1 MFTTL
6 GKNICLQEE
15 ILFVRVCV
23 RVCLAVPP
31 MSQKRRVAA
40 PAFQNTVETSGI
52 QPAPSDPVSG
62 ELRICARETFL
73 EAQVVIML
81 HRLAWE
87 WLETPQ
93 DGRYCCLVEEILKFC
108 KILVS

>member
-1 MFTTL
+1 
-6 GKNICLQEE
+6 
-15 ILFVRVCV
+15 
-23 RVCLAVPP
+23 

-40 PAFQNTVETSGI
+40 PAFQNIVETSGN
-52 QPAPSDPVSG
+52 QPALSDPVSG

-93 DGRYCCLVEEILKFC
+93 DGRY
-108 KILVS
+108 

>member
-1 MFTTL
+1 
-6 GKNICLQEE
+6 
-15 ILFVRVCV
+15 
-23 RVCLAVPP
+23 

-40 PAFQNTVETSGI
+40 PAFQNTVETSDI
-52 QPAPSDPVSG
+52 QPALSHPMSG

-93 DGRYCCLVEEILKFC
+93 DGRY
-108 KILVS
+108 